1 MSEASSR
8 EEQTTNK
15 DKKKDT
21 KSEMSFLDHLETLR
35 WHIIKSALAICIFA
49 TLAYIYSD
57 FVWNSIIFPPKEHDF
72 WSSRMLIQFSNFLG
86 LHSNGL
92 NVHPIQLINFNLSG
106 QFMVDLWTAVIVGF
120 IIAFPYVVYQFWSF
134 IKPALYENERKHAS
148 GAVLVMSGLFLMGV
162 LFGYYFIAPFTLDW
176 LGSYSIGKAVVN
188 QISILSYISSVT
200 SMVIA
205 SGISFELPVVVYFLS
220 KVGLMT
226 PRFMRKYRRHAYVL
240 LLVFAAIIAPPDVL
254 SLTIVTIP
262 LIILYEIGVFI
273 SVRVDKANKRRLEE
287 I

>member
-1 MSEASSR
+1 MSEETST
-8 EEQTTNK
+8 EEQST
-15 DKKKDT
+15 KKDT
-21 KSEMSFLDHLETLR
+21 KKGAKAEMSFLDHLETLR

-120 IIAFPYVVYQFWSF
+120 IISFPYVVYQFWSF
-134 IKPALYENERKHAS
+134 IKPALYENERRHAS
-148 GAVLVMSGLFLMGV
+148 GAVAVMSALFLIGV

-188 QISILSYISSVT
+188 QINILSYISSVT
-200 SMVIA
+200 SIVIA

-220 KVGLMT
+220 KVGLLT
-226 PRFMRKYRRHAYVL
+226 PRFMRKYRRHAYVV

-273 SVRVDKANKRRLEE
+273 SIRVDKANKRRLEE